1 MVSSSYGLSNFK
13 LRGVF
18 FVVASVSSAVPLE
31 QKNIQNSSQTNKQKQ
46 KKKWRIERVADGL
59 PERARR
65 KSCASPRGL
74 LRHSPR
80 LSSWV
85 QRGQAGPQPDASGSA
100 EVKRVLYNES
110 RAAERRHTSYSVSS
124 KWGERKK
131 ELGKGAARWNNCKKK
146 RALVD
151 EGLPLYTPS
160 LPLFTWIPWCWLP
173 GK

>member
-1 MVSSSYGLSNFK
+1 M
-13 LRGVF
+13 
-18 FVVASVSSAVPLE
+18 
-31 QKNIQNSSQTNKQKQ
+31 
-46 KKKWRIERVADGL
+46 ADGL

-146 RALVD
+146 SACWWRAASLHP
-151 EGLPLYTPS
+151 LPASIYLNTLMLASWKIIIHLMTTKTKS
-160 LPLFTWIPWCWLP
+160 LENIKGCITVLFI
-173 GK
+173 KE

>member
-124 KWGERKK
+124 KWGERKNSEK
-131 ELGKGAARWNNCKKK
+131 AQLGEITAKK

-160 LPLFTWIPWCWLP
+160 LPLFT
-173 GK
+173 